1 MGRMENSNLDDT
13 KPRNVKSDAQ
23 EAHDPNETRPTS
35 TPAETDESVSVDATR
50 PVPVKNSNEDPAP
63 YSADQPSTPEAYSQ
77 SSPSD
82 VEETIPPPGVSFAGS
97 TDSQIAPPDQFTP
110 DSVGTKSRR
119 PSWRRWTLYGLLAL
133 VLIASISA
141 FLGYSTGINDRRR
154 AEREQT
160 ALRVEEQYQLG
171 LQDMEAQHYD
181 LARQRFEYVIQLN
194 PNYPGVTDKLAEVL
208 MRLNATA
215 TPTVEPTPTITPTPD
230 LRGVEE
236 LFQQAQVDLANYAWS
251 AAINTLLALRK
262 ADPNYQP
269 VWVDDM
275 LYVSFRN
282 RGADKILKEGDLEG
296 GMYDLSL
303 AEQFGPLDAEA
314 SGYLTWARLYVT
326 GASFWEL
333 DWSQA
338 VYYFAQVAPA
348 LPNLRDG
355 SGWTATE
362 RYRLALIGYG
372 GQLADA
378 EEWCAAVEQYELAL
392 TFGDEAEVRE
402 ALDIAN
408 QKCGEA
414 EGQPEPPPQDTATT
428 PTATGEV
435 TPVATQPA
443 PTETTLPEE
452 TPTQPPPEPSPTPGS

>member
-1 MGRMENSNLDDT
+1 MGRMNNSNLDDT
-13 KPRNVKSDAQ
+13 QPRSVEPTPQ
-23 EAHDPNETRPTS
+23 ETHDPSATKP
-35 TPAETDESVSVDATR
+35 VSVQPEDSDPVSEDATR
-50 PVPVKNSNEDPAP
+50 PVPVEKPEIDSARQSAEMPRLSEDRSYGPA
-63 YSADQPSTPEAYSQ
+63 ADI
-77 SSPSD
+77 
-82 VEETIPPPGVSFAGS
+82 EETIPPPRMASVEGVPP
-97 TDSQIAPPDQFTP
+97 SQGAPPDQP
-110 DSVGTKSRR
+110 GLDRSGAKPRR
-119 PSWRRWTLYGLLAL
+119 PSWGRWTVYGLLAL

-141 FLGYSTGINDRRR
+141 FLGYNTGINERKR
-154 AEREQT
+154 AETEQT

-171 LQDMEAQHYD
+171 LQDMEARHYD

-208 MRLNATA
+208 MRLNSTA
-215 TPTVEPTPTITPTPD
+215 TPTVVPTPTITPTPD

-236 LFQQAQVDLANYAWS
+236 LFQQAQLDLTNYDWS
-251 AAINTLLALRK
+251 AAITTLLALRK
-262 ADPNYQP
+262 ADLNYQA

-282 RGADKILKEGDLEG
+282 RGTDKILKGGDLEG
-296 GMYDLSL
+296 GIYDLTL
-303 AEQFGPLDAEA
+303 AEQFGPLDADA

-362 RYRLALIGYG
+362 RYRLALAGYG

-378 EEWCAAVEQYELAL
+378 KEWCAAVEQYELAL
-392 TFGDEAEVRE
+392 TLGDDDQVRE
-402 ALDIAN
+402 ALDFAN
-408 QKCGEA
+408 EKCNEGES
-414 EGQPEPPPQDTATT
+414 QP
-428 PTATGEV
+428 
-435 TPVATQPA
+435 QPA
-443 PTETTLPEE
+443 PQEIEPTPTSTGETTPVPTETLTPQE
-452 TPTQPPPEPSPTPGS
+452 TPTPSPTTEPSVTPSS